1 MKRKDQS
8 DSLEEAL
15 LLSYMRI
22 SDENESI
29 RALGDIQLN
38 SPFISNHA
46 MMKAAQQKLYF
57 NIIKQP
63 PPNIRS
69 HNKEVP
75 PDDTPEPDTVDDTS
89 APAAEVVHETPM
101 NQACPVCNKN
111 FNNKKDMTTHFLHKH
126 TDSETTKEQ
135 LKTAKLEIEKVNN
148 SKKELE
154 NKVLKTEKQLQSTRA
169 ELEET
174 RFKCNICNSKNASED
189 HLKIHISNEHQFNG
203 EGLRH
208 LQTLEREK
216 EETEKKIEKL
226 QQQLKIEFQCHL
238 CDNISQTKQDL
249 NAHFASMH
257 IKKYEDEI
265 SRLRTDKSTLDAKV
279 KTLENQ
285 LAQKKSENAV
295 IKETMEKERTQLRSN
310 IVKSDNQIVKLRAD
324 RDTLDVK
331 VKTLEKELAQKESH
345 ECLFKCDECE
355 HQATSTGDLR
365 RHLETTHNHGDL
377 TNLDKLKEDL
387 ETTRR
392 SESNLKKQ
400 LEIFETSKSELSAQ
414 LLKFLE
420 CTICSNGKVFKS
432 KDDFDDHMKIHITDE
447 KMKQAG
453 WDAFDNFLESHG
465 CTYDVELDQ
474 HIKDLKNIAGIREAM
489 YYMLLD
495 PSHPESYAPLIDEH
509 LTEIFESPYNFS
521 LYDIWGNPVN
531 AENIKNEVQKIKNHI
546 ERKPYSHSKRK
557 GRRK

>member
-75 PDDTPEPDTVDDTS
+75 PDNTPEPDTVDDTS

-174 RFKCNICNSKNASED
+174 
-189 HLKIHISNEHQFNG
+189 
-203 EGLRH
+203 
-208 LQTLEREK
+208 
-216 EETEKKIEKL
+216 EKKIEKL

-295 IKETMEKERTQLRSN
+295 IKET
-310 IVKSDNQIVKLRAD
+310 
-324 RDTLDVK
+324 
-331 VKTLEKELAQKESH
+331 LEKEQTQMRSDIEKAQTYIKMLQSKLKSH
-345 ECLFKCDECE
+345 KCSFKCDECD

-365 RHLETTHNHGDL
+365 RHLETLHNQGNL
-377 TNLDKLKEDL
+377 TNLDKLKEEL

-414 LLKFLE
+414 LLKLLE

-432 KDDFDDHMKIHITDE
+432 KDDLDIHMKVHIRDLAHHFRSL
-447 KMKQAG
+447 KQSTVCPICFRFLNSK
-453 WDAFDNFLESHG
+453 DDFDTHLKE
-465 CTYDVELDQ
+465 
-474 HIKDLKNIAGIREAM
+474 HIKQLKDRISNLENDITKEQNQCSAYIDHWRKLFSELLNFVNGHTKGISPISELHMQNILERLPDGANKRS
-489 YYMLLD
+489 L
-495 PSHPESYAPLIDEH
+495 
-509 LTEIFESPYNFS
+509 IFEK
-521 LYDIWGNPVN
+521 
-531 AENIKNEVQKIKNHI
+531 ENLDAYIKNH
-546 ERKPYSHSKRK
+546 KTTQNTSSKHK

>member
-75 PDDTPEPDTVDDTS
+75 PDNTPEPDTVDDTS

-345 ECLFKCDECE
+345 ECFFKCDECE
-355 HQATSTGDLR
+355 HQATSTGLNS
-365 RHLETTHNHGDL
+365 TSS
-377 TNLDKLKEDL
+377 DL
-387 ETTRR
+387 E
-392 SESNLKKQ
+392 S
-400 LEIFETSKSELSAQ
+400 
-414 LLKFLE
+414 
-420 CTICSNGKVFKS
+420 
-432 KDDFDDHMKIHITDE
+432 
-447 KMKQAG
+447 
-453 WDAFDNFLESHG
+453 
-465 CTYDVELDQ
+465 
-474 HIKDLKNIAGIREAM
+474 
-489 YYMLLD
+489 
-495 PSHPESYAPLIDEH
+495 
-509 LTEIFESPYNFS
+509 
-521 LYDIWGNPVN
+521 
-531 AENIKNEVQKIKNHI
+531 
-546 ERKPYSHSKRK
+546 
-557 GRRK
+557 

>member
-75 PDDTPEPDTVDDTS
+75 PDNTPEPDTVDDTS

-174 RFKCNICNSKNASED
+174 
-189 HLKIHISNEHQFNG
+189 
-203 EGLRH
+203 
-208 LQTLEREK
+208 
-216 EETEKKIEKL
+216 EKKIEKL

-265 SRLRTDKSTLDAKV
+265 SKLGTDKNTLDAKV

-310 IVKSDNQIVKLRAD
+310 IVKYDNQIVKLRAD

-345 ECLFKCDECE
+345 ECFFECDECD

-377 TNLDKLKEDL
+377 TNLDKLKEEL
-387 ETTRR
+387 KTTRR
-392 SESNLKKQ
+392 SHFEVQTRLTFSRRSEYRLKKQ
-400 LEIFETSKSELSAQ
+400 LEDFERSKSELSAQ
-414 LLKFLE
+414 LLKTLE
-420 CTICSNGKVFKS
+420 CTICSSVFKFRYDLDAHLKEHIS
-432 KDDFDDHMKIHITDE
+432 EGKKQLEQQIH
-447 KMKQAG
+447 
-453 WDAFDNFLESHG
+453 
-465 CTYDVELDQ
+465 ELK
-474 HIKDLKNIAGIREAM
+474 HDLNIYQPLANIWEAM
-489 YYMLLD
+489 YQTLYV
-495 PSHPESYAPLIDEH
+495 PSH
-509 LTEIFESPYNFS
+509 
-521 LYDIWGNPVN
+521 
-531 AENIKNEVQKIKNHI
+531 AEE
-546 ERKPYSHSKRK
+546 
-557 GRRK
+557 

>member
-75 PDDTPEPDTVDDTS
+75 PDNTPEPDTVDDTS

-154 NKVLKTEKQLQSTRA
+154 DKVLMTEKQLQSTRA

-226 QQQLKIEFQCHL
+226 QQQLKIEFQCYL

-331 VKTLEKELAQKESH
+331 VKTLENELAQKESH
-345 ECLFKCDECE
+345 ECFFKCDECE

-365 RHLETTHNHGDL
+365 RHLETKHNQGNL
-377 TNLDKLKEDL
+377 TNLDKLKEEL

-414 LLKFLE
+414 LLKLLE
-420 CTICSNGKVFKS
+420 CAICSNGEVFKS
-432 KDDFDDHMKIHITDE
+432 KNALALHRKTVHKGKKAM
-447 KMKQAG
+447 Q
-453 WDAFDNFLESHG
+453 
-465 CTYDVELDQ
+465 CT
-474 HIKDLKNIAGIREAM
+474 
-489 YYMLLD
+489 
-495 PSHPESYAPLIDEH
+495 SCSY
-509 LTEIFESPYNFS
+509 
-521 LYDIWGNPVN
+521 
-531 AENIKNEVQKIKNHI
+531 
-546 ERKPYSHSKRK
+546 R
-557 GRRK
+557 